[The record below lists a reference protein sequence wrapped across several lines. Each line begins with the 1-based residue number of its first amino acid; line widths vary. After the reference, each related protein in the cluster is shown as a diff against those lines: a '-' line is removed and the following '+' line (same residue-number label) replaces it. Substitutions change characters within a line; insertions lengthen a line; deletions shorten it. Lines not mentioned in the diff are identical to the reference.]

1 MDFNTPFNKVTPEI
15 IEKLR
20 AALGDDG
27 VITDAETLKPF
38 ASDYTEDL
46 VFMPEVACLPRTTEQ
61 VQALMRIA
69 HAHHIPV
76 TPRAGGTGLSGGAL
90 PILGGILLS
99 CHRMNQILE
108 IDRENLIG
116 VVEPGVIT
124 QVFQEEVEKVGLFY
138 PPDPASRGSC
148 TLGGNVAENAGGP
161 RAVKYGVTKDFVMG
175 VEAVLADGTLIR
187 TGGKLYKDVTGYNL
201 TQLLVG
207 SEGTLAITTKIY
219 FRLLPWPPHRKVL
232 LAPFDSLEKAAQAV
246 TAVFMKGVQ
255 PSACELIERDAA
267 QCAVRQLGKEWPH
280 PDAAAHLLLEADG
293 HSAERVDEEAM
304 MMGEACMEVG
314 AEDVFIAEDAPRMRE
329 IWSLRRSIGE
339 AVKSINIYK
348 EEDTVVPRNK
358 IPELIRGVKAIAA
371 KYGLLVI
378 CYGHAG
384 DGNIHCNIIKTVDDE
399 TWEKVLPV
407 AITEMFQHTASL
419 GGQVSGEHG
428 IGYVQREYLSLTQGA
443 AEIDLMR
450 RVKEQ
455 FDPTGILNPVKIFP
469 TLASPA
475 A

>member
-1 MDFNTPFNKVTPEI
+1 MEFQKLTPAI
-15 IEKLR
+15 IEELR
-20 AALGDDG
+20 AAVGSDA
-27 VITDAETLKPF
+27 VITDDELLRPF

-46 VFMPEVACLPRTTEQ
+46 VFMPEVAVLPQTREQ
-61 VQALMRIA
+61 IQAMMRIA
-69 HAHHIPV
+69 YAHNIPV

-90 PILGGILLS
+90 PVMGGILFS
-99 CHRMNQILE
+99 CHRMNRILE
-108 IDRENLIG
+108 VDRENLVG

-161 RAVKYGVTKDFVMG
+161 RAAKYGVTKDYVMG
-175 VEAVLADGTLIR
+175 LEAVLPDGTMIT

-207 SEGTLAITTKIY
+207 SEGTLAIITKI
-219 FRLLPWPPHRKVL
+219 FMKLIPWPMHRKVL
-232 LAPFDSLEKAAQAV
+232 LAPFNTMEEAARAV
-246 TAVFMKGVQ
+246 VAVYSKGVQ
-255 PSACELIERDAA
+255 PSACELMERDAV

-280 PDAAAHLLLEADG
+280 SEAAAHLLLEADG
-293 HSAERVDEEAM
+293 HHEERVGEEAM
-304 MMGEACMEVG
+304 LIGEACMESGAIDVIL
-314 AEDVFIAEDAPRMRE
+314 AEDPPRMRE
-329 IWSLRRSIGE
+329 LWSLRRSIGE

-358 IPELIRGVKAIAA
+358 IPELIAGVKEIAGR
-371 KYGLLVI
+371 YGLMTI

-399 TWEKVLPV
+399 TWAKTLPL
-407 AITEMFQHTASL
+407 AITEIFEHTASL

-428 IGYVQREYLSLTQGA
+428 IGFVQREFMHITRGLP
-443 AEIDLMR
+443 EIALM
-450 RVKEQ
+450 KKIKNQ
-455 FDPTGILNPVKIFP
+455 FDPKGILNPRKIF
-469 TLASPA
+469 AD
-475 A
+475 

>member
-1 MDFNTPFNKVTPEI
+1 MTFARVTAEMV
-15 IEKLR
+15 EELR
-20 AALGDDG
+20 SAIGPDG
-27 VITDAETLKPF
+27 VVTDEETLKPF

-46 VFMPEVACLPRTTEQ
+46 VFMPEVAVLPKTTED

-69 HAHHIPV
+69 SKYNLPV

-90 PILGGILLS
+90 PVLGGILLS
-99 CHRMNQILE
+99 CHRMNRILE

-175 VEAVLADGTLIR
+175 VEAVLPDGSLIK
-187 TGGKLYKDVTGYNL
+187 TGGKLYKDVSGYNL

-207 SEGTLAITTKIY
+207 SEGTLAIITKIY
-219 FRLLPWPPHRKVL
+219 LKLIPWAPHRKVL
-232 LAPFDSLEKAAQAV
+232 LAPFNSLEAAARAV
-246 TAVFMKGVQ
+246 VAVFSKGVQ
-255 PSACELIERDAA
+255 PSACELMEREAA
-267 QCAVRQLGKEWPH
+267 QCAIRQLGKEWPH

-304 MMGEACMEVG
+304 LMGEACMEAG
-314 AEDVFIAEDAPRMRE
+314 AEDVFLAEDERRMRE

-339 AVKSINIYK
+339 AVRSINIYK

-358 IPELIRGVKAIAA
+358 IPELISGVKEIAA
-371 KYGLLVI
+371 RYGLLTI

-399 TWEKVLPV
+399 TWNHVLPK
-407 AITEMFQHTASL
+407 AIVEIFEHTHAL

-428 IGYVQREYLSLTQGA
+428 IGYVQREYLSITVGA
-443 AEIDLMR
+443 VEIDLMR
-450 RVKEQ
+450 KIKAQ
-455 FDPTGILNPVKIFP
+455 FDPQGILNPGKIFP
-469 TLASPA
+469 ARAGDPA
-475 A
+475 HAE

>member
-1 MDFNTPFNKVTPEI
+1 MSFNKVTPGI
-15 IEKLR
+15 VQKLVD
-20 AALGDDG
+20 AIGADS
-27 VITDAETLKPF
+27 VITDGETLKPF

-46 VFMPEVACLPRTTEQ
+46 VFMPEVAVLPRTAEQ
-61 VQALMRIA
+61 VQAMMRIA
-69 HAHHIPV
+69 HEHHIPV

-99 CHRMNQILE
+99 CHRMNSIVE

-124 QVFQEEVEKVGLFY
+124 QTFQEEVEKIGLFY

-175 VEAVLADGTLIR
+175 CEAVLADGTMIK

-201 TQLLVG
+201 TQLMVG
-207 SEGTLAITTKIY
+207 SEGTLAILTKILL
-219 FRLLPWPPHRKVL
+219 RLLPWPPHRKVL
-232 LAPFDSLEKAAQAV
+232 LAPFASLDQAAEAV
-246 TAVFMKGVQ
+246 TAVFSKGVQ

-304 MMGEACMEVG
+304 IMGEACMEAG
-314 AEDVFIAEDAPRMRE
+314 AEDVFIAEDERRMRE

-358 IPELIRGVKAIAA
+358 IPQLIRGVKEISAR
-371 KYGLLVI
+371 YGLLTI

-407 AITEMFQHTASL
+407 AIREIFAHTASL

-428 IGYVQREYLSLTQGA
+428 IGYVQREYLPITQGLR
-443 AEIDLMR
+443 EIDLMR
-450 RVKEQ
+450 GIKAQ
-455 FDPTGILNPVKIFP
+455 FDPTGILNPMKIFP
-469 TLASPA
+469 G
-475 A
+475 

>member
-1 MDFNTPFNKVTPEI
+1 MSFNKVTPEI
-15 IEKLR
+15 VQKLVD
-20 AALGDDG
+20 AIGADS
-27 VITDAETLKPF
+27 VITDGETLKPF

-46 VFMPEVACLPRTTEQ
+46 VFMPEVAVLPRTAEQ
-61 VQALMRIA
+61 VQAMMRIA
-69 HAHHIPV
+69 YEHHIPV

-99 CHRMNQILE
+99 CHRMNSIVE

-124 QVFQEEVEKVGLFY
+124 QTFQEEVEKIGLFY

-175 VEAVLADGTLIR
+175 CEAVLADGTLIK

-201 TQLLVG
+201 TQLMVG
-207 SEGTLAITTKIY
+207 SEGTLAILTKILL
-219 FRLLPWPPHRKVL
+219 RLLPWPPHRKVL
-232 LAPFDSLEKAAQAV
+232 LAPFASLDQAAEAV
-246 TAVFMKGVQ
+246 TAVFGKGVQ

-304 MMGEACMEVG
+304 IMGEACMEAG
-314 AEDVFIAEDAPRMRE
+314 AEDVFIAEDERRMRE

-358 IPELIRGVKAIAA
+358 IPQLIRGVKEISAR
-371 KYGLLVI
+371 YGLLTI

-407 AITEMFQHTASL
+407 AIREIFAHTASL

-428 IGYVQREYLSLTQGA
+428 IGYVQREYLPITQGLR
-443 AEIDLMR
+443 EIDLMR
-450 RVKEQ
+450 GIKGQ
-455 FDPTGILNPVKIFP
+455 FDPTGILNPMKIFP
-469 TLASPA
+469 G
-475 A
+475 

>member
-1 MDFNTPFNKVTPEI
+1 MNFNKVTPAI
-15 IEKLR
+15 VQKLID
-20 AALGDDG
+20 AIGADG
-27 VITDAETLKPF
+27 VVTDAETLRPF

-46 VFMPEVACLPRTTEQ
+46 VFMPEVAVLPRTTEQ
-61 VQALMRIA
+61 VQALLRIA
-69 HAHHIPV
+69 TEHNVPV

-124 QVFQEEVEKVGLFY
+124 QVFQEAVEKVGLFY

-161 RAVKYGVTKDFVMG
+161 RAVKYGVTKDYVMG
-175 VEAVLADGTLIR
+175 VEAVLADGSLIR
-187 TGGKLYKDVTGYNL
+187 TGGKLYKDVSGYNL

-207 SEGTLAITTKIY
+207 SEGTLAIITKI
-219 FRLLPWPPHRKVL
+219 FFKLLPWPPHRKVL
-232 LAPFDSLEKAAQAV
+232 LAPFHSIEEAARAV
-246 TAVFMKGVQ
+246 VAVFMKGVS
-255 PSACELIERDAA
+255 PSACELMERDAV

-280 PDAAAHLLLEADG
+280 SEAAAHLLLEADG
-293 HSAERVDEEAM
+293 HSLERVDEEAM
-304 MMGEACMEVG
+304 LMGEACMEVG
-314 AEDVFIAEDAPRMRE
+314 AEDVLIADDERRMRE

-348 EEDTVVPRNK
+348 EEDTVVPRSK
-358 IPELIRGVKAIAA
+358 IPELISGVKAIAA
-371 KYGLLVI
+371 KYNLMTI

-399 TWEKVLPV
+399 TWENVLPT
-407 AITEMFQHTASL
+407 AIVEIFEHTKSL
-419 GGQVSGEHG
+419 GGQLSGEHG
-428 IGYVQREYLSLTQGA
+428 VGFVQKEYLPITQGA
-443 AEIDLMR
+443 VEIGLM
-450 RVKEQ
+450 KKIKSQ
-455 FDPTGILNPVKIFP
+455 FDPMGILNPMKIFP
-469 TLASPA
+469 AEV
-475 A
+475 

>member
-1 MDFNTPFNKVTPEI
+1 
-15 IEKLR
+15 
-20 AALGDDG
+20 
-27 VITDAETLKPF
+27 
-38 ASDYTEDL
+38 
-46 VFMPEVACLPRTTEQ
+46 
-61 VQALMRIA
+61 
-69 HAHHIPV
+69 
-76 TPRAGGTGLSGGAL
+76 
-90 PILGGILLS
+90 
-99 CHRMNQILE
+99 
-108 IDRENLIG
+108 
-116 VVEPGVIT
+116 
-124 QVFQEEVEKVGLFY
+124 
-138 PPDPASRGSC
+138 
-148 TLGGNVAENAGGP
+148 
-161 RAVKYGVTKDFVMG
+161 
-175 VEAVLADGTLIR
+175 
-187 TGGKLYKDVTGYNL
+187 VTGYNL

-232 LAPFDSLEKAAQAV
+232 LAPFDSLEKAALAV

-407 AITEMFQHTASL
+407 AITEMFEHTASL

-428 IGYVQREYLSLTQGA
+428 IGYVQREYLPLTQGA
-443 AEIDLMR
+443 AEIGLMR
-450 RVKEQ
+450 RIKEQ
-455 FDPTGILNPVKIFP
+455 FDPTGILNPMKIFP
-469 TLASPA
+469 TVAPPA

>member
-1 MDFNTPFNKVTPEI
+1 MTFNKVTPEI
-15 IEKLR
+15 AQKLVD
-20 AALGDDG
+20 AIGADS
-27 VITDAETLKPF
+27 VVTDAETLKPF

-46 VFMPEVACLPRTTEQ
+46 VFMPEVAVLPRTTEQ

-69 HAHHIPV
+69 SEHGIPL

-90 PILGGILLS
+90 PVMGGILLS
-99 CHRMNQILE
+99 CHRMNRILE
-108 IDRENLIG
+108 IDRDNLIG

-124 QVFQEEVEKVGLFY
+124 QVFQEEVEKIGLFY

-175 VEAVLADGTLIR
+175 LEAVTADGTLIR

-207 SEGTLAITTKIY
+207 SEGTLAIITKIY
-219 FRLLPWPPHRKVL
+219 LKLLPWPPHRKVL
-232 LAPFDSLEKAAQAV
+232 LAPFDSLDQAAEAV
-246 TAVFMKGVQ
+246 TAVFRKGVQ

-280 PDAAAHLLLEADG
+280 PNAAAHLLLEADG
-293 HSAERVDEEAM
+293 FTMDRVDEEAM
-304 MMGEACMEVG
+304 LMGEACMEAG
-314 AEDVFIAEDAPRMRE
+314 AEDVFIAEDERRMRE

-371 KYGLLVI
+371 KYGLMTI

-384 DGNIHCNIIKTVDDE
+384 DGNIHCNIIKTVDDQ
-399 TWEKVLPV
+399 TWEKVLPQ
-407 AITEMFQHTASL
+407 AITEIFEHTASL

-428 IGYVQREYLSLTQGA
+428 IGWVQRDYLSITQGA
-443 AEIDLMR
+443 REISLMR
-450 RVKEQ
+450 GIKQQ
-455 FDPTGILNPVKIFP
+455 FDPAGILNPHKIF
-469 TLASPA
+469 AD
-475 A
+475 

>member
-1 MDFNTPFNKVTPEI
+1 MPAMTFNPVTPEVI
-15 IEKLR
+15 DKLR
-20 AALGDDG
+20 AAVGDDG
-27 VITDAETLKPF
+27 LVTDPETLKPF

-46 VFMPEVACLPRTTEQ
+46 VFMPEVAVLPRTAEQ
-61 VQALMRIA
+61 IQALMRIA
-69 HAHHIPV
+69 SEHRIPV

-90 PILGGILLS
+90 PVLGGILLS

-108 IDRENLIG
+108 VDRENLIG

-175 VEAVLADGTLIR
+175 LEAVLPDGRLIE
-187 TGGKLYKDVTGYNL
+187 TGGKLYKDVSGYNL

-207 SEGTLAITTKIY
+207 SEGTLAIITKIA
-219 FRLLPWPPHRKVL
+219 LKLIPWPAHRKVL
-232 LAPFDSLEKAAQAV
+232 LAPFASLDDAARAV
-246 TAVFMKGVQ
+246 VAVFGKGVQ
-255 PSACELIERDAA
+255 PSACELMERDAV

-280 PDAAAHLLLEADG
+280 AEAGAHLLLEADG

-304 MMGEACMEVG
+304 LMGEACMEAG
-314 AEDVFIAEDAPRMRE
+314 AEDVFLAEDERRMRE

-348 EEDTVVPRNK
+348 EEDTVVPRNR
-358 IPELIRGVKAIAA
+358 IPDLIRGVKEIAGR
-371 KYGLLVI
+371 YGLLTI

-399 TWEKVLPV
+399 TWKNKLPA
-407 AITEMFQHTASL
+407 AITEIFEFTHSL

-428 IGYVQREYLSLTQGA
+428 IGYVQREYLPITQGST
-443 AEIDLMR
+443 EIGLM
-450 RVKEQ
+450 KAIKQQ
-455 FDPTGILNPVKIFP
+455 FDPLGILNPVKIFV
-469 TLASPA
+469 
-475 A
+475 